1 MRGLSSE
8 VVKNNLEMAL
18 CKDGAQKDLRGL
30 EVLGTSG
37 QKMSQ
42 IRGNRK
48 VLFCLKL
55 NRMPDPQQGFLKE

>member
-1 MRGLSSE
+1 M
-8 VVKNNLEMAL
+8 VKNNLEMAL

-48 VLFCLKL
+48 VLFSLKL
-55 NRMPDPQQGFLKE
+55 NRTPEPQ